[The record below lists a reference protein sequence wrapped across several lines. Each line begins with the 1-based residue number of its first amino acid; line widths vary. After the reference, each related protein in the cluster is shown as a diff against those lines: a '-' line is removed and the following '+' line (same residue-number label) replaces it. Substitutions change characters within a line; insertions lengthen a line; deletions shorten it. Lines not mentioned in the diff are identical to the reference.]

1 MLNKD
6 LIKYLK
12 EKHGDFVKSRRILI
26 KESGEVLSLSKR
38 AIFAF
43 HRDDFNQGNSLV
55 KKAEDC
61 LNSIQKRF
69 IKKDISLLQEGS
81 LKAAQEEFIEAKF
94 FSLALTEKYL
104 SKMKEIDINYES
116 YIGGLC
122 DLTGELTRKSVNL
135 AIAGDFKKVFYF
147 KEFIE
152 EIIGELI
159 QFDLTGYL
167 RVKYDQAKNNLR
179 KIEKI
184 CYDIKMREQA

>member
-6 LIKYLK
+6 LIKHLR
-12 EKHGDFVKSRRILI
+12 EKHSDFVKSRRMLI
-26 KESGEVLSLSKR
+26 KESSEALSLSKR

-43 HRDDFNQGNSLV
+43 HRDDFKQGNLFI
-55 KKAEDC
+55 KEAEDC

-69 IKKDISLLQEGS
+69 VDKNISLLQEGS

-94 FSLALTEKYL
+94 FSLALAEKSL
-104 SKMKEIDINYES
+104 GKIKNIEINYES
-116 YIGGLC
+116 YLGGLC

-135 AIAGDFKKVFYF
+135 AANGDFEKVFHY
-147 KEFIE
+147 KEVIE
-152 EIIGELI
+152 EIIGEII
-159 QFDLTGYL
+159 QFDLVGYL

-184 CYDIKMREQA
+184 CYDIKMRE

>member
-12 EKHGDFVKSRRILI
+12 EKHSGFIKSRRMLI
-26 KESGEVLSLSKR
+26 KESGEILSLSKR

-43 HRDDFNQGNSLV
+43 HRDDFKQGDIHV

-61 LNSIQKRF
+61 LDNIQKRF
-69 IKKDISLLQEGS
+69 IEKNVSLLQEGS

-94 FSLALTEKYL
+94 FSLVLTGKKL
-104 SKMKEIDINYES
+104 SKIKDIEINYES

-135 AIAGDFKKVFYF
+135 AISGDFDKVFYF

-152 EIIGELI
+152 EIVGEII

-184 CYDIKMREQA
+184 CYDIKMREQ

>member
-6 LIKYLK
+6 LIKYLR
-12 EKHGDFVKSRRILI
+12 EKHSDFIKSRRMLI
-26 KESGEVLSLSKR
+26 KESGEILSLSKR
-38 AIFAF
+38 AIFSF
-43 HRDDFNQGNSLV
+43 HRDDFEQGNIFIE
-55 KKAEDC
+55 KAEDC
-61 LNSIQKRF
+61 LSSIQKRF
-69 IKKDISLLQEGS
+69 IEKDISLLQEGS

-94 FSLALTEKYL
+94 FSLALTEKDL
-104 SKMKEIDINYES
+104 GKIKDIEINYES

-152 EIIGELI
+152 EIIGEII

-179 KIEKI
+179 KTEKI
-184 CYDIKMREQA
+184 CYDIKMREQR